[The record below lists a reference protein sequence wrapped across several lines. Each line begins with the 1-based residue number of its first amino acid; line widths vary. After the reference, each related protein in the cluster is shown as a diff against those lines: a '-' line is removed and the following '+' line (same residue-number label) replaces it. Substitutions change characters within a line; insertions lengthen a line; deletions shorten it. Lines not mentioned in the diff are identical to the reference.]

1 MRRALVLL
9 AAFAAAAVVFAG
21 ALVVFGADEPLESC
35 CAFGPRQHRWV
46 EGERFTLDFTIRN
59 GGRVPLTVEAIPP
72 TGAADV
78 ALPFALRDALLVDAD
93 GRGRA
98 FEPFELGR
106 GDTRRV
112 RLLGTFDRCSG
123 FDSREAFLFAGK
135 LVRYSVVGIERVQ
148 LVRFP
153 EPARFVLPPGCSTG

>member
-21 ALVVFGADEPLESC
+21 ALIVFGADDPLESC
-35 CAFGPRQHRWV
+35 CAFGPREHRWV

-59 GGRVPLTVEAIPP
+59 GGRVPVTVEAIPP

-78 ALPFALRDALLVDAD
+78 ALPFALHRALLVDDD
-93 GRGRA
+93 GRRRA

-106 GDTRRV
+106 GDARRV
-112 RLLGTFDRCSG
+112 RLLGTFDRCAG
-123 FDSREAFLFAGK
+123 FRANEAFLFAGK
-135 LVRYSVVGIERVQ
+135 VVRYSVFGIERVQ

-153 EPARFVLPPGCSTG
+153 EPATFVLPPTCSR